1 MPESKKPESKKLEPK
16 EPSNDAGKAARQQYL
31 DLAKRVTGDAKLDY
45 ATLYQ
50 RFAENDWAAVK
61 LDDAVAA
68 LSLKAGNSPKQTVG
82 ILHQSPY
89 LQYQVHHHNVPLA
102 PMSQYVRSTVLK
114 TVQQQKRS
122 QPQQRSA
129 LRSSEIEKD

>member
-1 MPESKKPESKKLEPK
+1 MSLKPKQ
-16 EPSNDAGKAARQQYL
+16 PSNESGKAARQQYL
-31 DLAKRVTGDAKLDY
+31 DLAKRVTGEANLDY
-45 ATLYQ
+45 DTLYQ

-61 LDDAVAA
+61 LDDAVAS

-89 LQYQVHHHNVPLA
+89 LQHQVHQQNVPLA

-114 TVQQQKRS
+114 TVQQQKQT
-122 QPQQRSA
+122 QPQQRSTS
-129 LRSSEIEKD
+129 RNSEIEKS

>member
-1 MPESKKPESKKLEPK
+1 MALKPKQ
-16 EPSNDAGKAARQQYL
+16 PSNESGKAARQQYL
-31 DLAKRVTGDAKLDY
+31 DLAKRVTGEADLDY

-61 LDDAVAA
+61 LDDAVAS
-68 LSLKAGNSPKQTVG
+68 LSLKTGNSPKQTVG

-89 LQYQVHHHNVPLA
+89 LQHQVHQRNVPLA

-114 TVQQQKRS
+114 TVQQQKQAQS
-122 QPQQRSA
+122 QQQSQQRSPS
-129 LRSSEIEKD
+129 RSSEIEQN

>member
-1 MPESKKPESKKLEPK
+1 MPSNKRPSNKLMPK
-16 EPSNDAGKAARQQYL
+16 EPSNEAGKIARQQYL
-31 DLAKRVTGDAKLDY
+31 DLAKRVIGEAKLDY

-50 RFAENDWAAVK
+50 RFAENDWASVK

-89 LQYQVHHHNVPLA
+89 LQYQVHHQNVPLA

-114 TVQQQKRS
+114 TVQQQQK
-122 QPQQRSA
+122 QVQAQQRST
-129 LRSSEIEKD
+129 LRSSEIEQG

>member
-1 MPESKKPESKKLEPK
+1 MALTPK
-16 EPSNDAGKAARQQYL
+16 QPSNEAGKAA
-31 DLAKRVTGDAKLDY
+31 LDY
-45 ATLYQ
+45 DRLYQ

-61 LDDAVAA
+61 LDDAVAS

-89 LQYQVHHHNVPLA
+89 LQYQVHHRNVPLA

-114 TVQQQKRS
+114 TVQQLKQTQS
-122 QPQQRSA
+122 LNSEPQNRHAS
-129 LRSSEIEKD
+129 RKSEIEKD

>member
-1 MPESKKPESKKLEPK
+1 MALKPKQ
-16 EPSNDAGKAARQQYL
+16 PSNESGKAARQQYL
-31 DLAKRVTGDAKLDY
+31 DLAKRVTGEADLDY

-61 LDDAVAA
+61 LDDAVAS
-68 LSLKAGNSPKQTVG
+68 LSLRAGNSPKQTVG

-89 LQYQVHHHNVPLA
+89 LQHQVHHRNVPLA

-114 TVQQQKRS
+114 TVQQQKQA
-122 QPQQRSA
+122 QPQQRSTS
-129 LRSSEIEKD
+129 RSSELEQG

>member
-1 MPESKKPESKKLEPK
+1 MSLKPKQ
-16 EPSNDAGKAARQQYL
+16 PSNESGKAARQQYL
-31 DLAKRVTGDAKLDY
+31 DLAKRVTGEANLDY
-45 ATLYQ
+45 DTLYQ

-61 LDDAVAA
+61 LDDAVAS

-89 LQYQVHHHNVPLA
+89 LQHQVHHRNVPLA

-114 TVQQQKRS
+114 TVQQQKQTQS
-122 QPQQRSA
+122 QQRSTS
-129 LRSSEIEKD
+129 RSSEIETT

>member
-1 MPESKKPESKKLEPK
+1 MALKPKQPK
-16 EPSNDAGKAARQQYL
+16 NKSGKVARQQYL
-31 DLAKRVTGDAKLDY
+31 ELAQRITGEANLKY

-61 LDDAVAA
+61 LDDAVAS
-68 LSLKAGNSPKQTVG
+68 LSLKLGNSPKQTVG

-89 LQYQVHHHNVPLA
+89 LQHQVHHRNVPLA

-114 TVQQQKRS
+114 VFHQQK
-122 QPQQRSA
+122 QVQAQQRSA
-129 LRSSEIEKD
+129 LRISERSSELEQG